1 MKLTATL
8 DDVQAAASRCLRDGR
23 CTYGTWPEN
32 RVLCPLYQHDPS
44 FTFSGGGYLFLIL
57 ALQDKKITFDRSVA
71 EFAFSCAGCLACDA
85 NCNLVRCYQPYAG
98 ITDIIRLLRS
108 EAVRRGLVPVG
119 AASKMYDQ
127 AKKGAAL
134 ELDGEVEDA
143 DTIIVAGPGDG
154 ARAAARLLDKVG
166 RPAARLIEKGSCGA
180 TLYDLGFWEELG
192 PLVRAGWAKM
202 KPLRDRDFI
211 FTNPH
216 CQEFVV
222 NRYPELLPDYTP
234 VNARHISQVLAE
246 AFRDGRLQSKSAGR
260 VKVSYHD
267 PCYLGRGL
275 KIYDAPRDVLAA
287 LDGVELVE
295 MARNRENSF
304 CCGARVM
311 GGYIPGLAEDTA
323 RDRLK
328 EFEATGA
335 ELLVTACASCEE
347 AFQKVMPAGDRWRVR
362 DLTELVE
369 ERTE

>member
-8 DDVQAAASRCLRDGR
+8 EDVQPAASRCLRDAR

-57 ALQDKKITFDRSVA
+57 ALQDKKIEFDRLVA

-85 NCNLVRCYQPYAG
+85 NCHLVRCYQPYVG

-108 EAVRRGLVPVG
+108 EAVRRGLVPEG
-119 AASKMYDQ
+119 ARKIYDQ
-127 AKKGAAL
+127 AKKGSAFEL
-134 ELDGEVEDA
+134 EGEAENA
-143 DTIIVAGPGDG
+143 DTVIIAGPGDTAG
-154 ARAAARLLDKVG
+154 AAARLLKKLG
-166 RPAARLIEKGSCGA
+166 QSAARLAGNRRCGS

-192 PLVRAGWAKM
+192 PLVRAAWAKM
-202 KPLRDRDFI
+202 KPLKDKQFVFVD
-211 FTNPH
+211 PH
-216 CQEFVV
+216 CQEFIV
-222 NRYPELLPDYTP
+222 NRYAELLPDYSP

-246 AFRDGRLQSKSAGR
+246 AFRDGRLKSKNTGT

-275 KIYDAPRDVLAA
+275 KIYQAPRDILAA

-295 MARNRENSF
+295 MARNREDSF
-304 CCGARVM
+304 CCGAGVL
-311 GGYIPGLAEDTA
+311 GEYIPGLSEDTA
-323 RDRLK
+323 RERLK

-335 ELLVTACASCEE
+335 DILVTACDRCQA
-347 AFQKVMPAGDRWRVR
+347 AFRKVLPPRDRKRIK

-369 ERTE
+369 ERTQ